1 MAKLSLKPSLDMRN
15 SIYLFLEGQ
24 ICCLEYE
31 IRIDGKH
38 FRKTNSNLEVWGVSI
53 FISQDYL
60 QLKFSA
66 EASEKTV
73 KGP

>member
-1 MAKLSLKPSLDMRN
+1 MLFRVRN
-15 SIYLFLEGQ
+15 
-24 ICCLEYE
+24 

-38 FRKTNSNLEVWGVSI
+38 FRKTNSNLEVWGISI

-66 EASEKTV
+66 EVSEKTV
-73 KGP
+73 KGPETI